1 MKPFEENENVFENK
15 LILVFSEP
23 FVKLLATV
31 KRNVSSLAIT
41 GIRLQLSR
49 ISRQIGRGIM
59 SYDSY
64 ACLVLVE
71 SYYNSCLKRTTRRI
85 TTTARTIMDNN
96 NCESINNVLKKN
108 VYWTPQPIPKLTTKL
123 LNVIR
128 IQHVDLNKGN
138 KKITELRT
146 ILPRNLTR
154 TNDLEPIV
162 HSQDIRTFFF
172 HLSPHYVFRTIT

>member
-1 MKPFEENENVFENK
+1 MKTIVIVFDKLLRKRQIFYTMKPLEENENFFENK

-49 ISRQIGRGIM
+49 ISLQIGRGII

-85 TTTARTIMDNN
+85 TTTARTTMDNN
-96 NCESINNVLKKN
+96 NCESINNVLKK
-108 VYWTPQPIPKLTTKL
+108 
-123 LNVIR
+123 
-128 IQHVDLNKGN
+128 
-138 KKITELRT
+138 
-146 ILPRNLTR
+146 
-154 TNDLEPIV
+154 
-162 HSQDIRTFFF
+162 TFIGRHNPFP
-172 HLSPHYVFRTIT
+172 S